1 MISPLSHLIYP
12 QLVQP
17 PQLAHEQEP
26 QHDVLLE
33 ELDPLVAPV
42 SESNMDSET
51 SIISID
57 SISSKID
64 VKSKESSFSFTVWF
78 IIFLYSPL
86 FLIVLMYKSVM
97 FDIIIVLIYH
107 ITS

>member
-1 MISPLSHLIYP
+1 MISPLSHFIYP

-57 SISSKID
+57 SISFRID
-64 VKSKESSFSFTVWF
+64 VRSNEFCSFNLVFKLWTPPYNLLIRS
-78 IIFLYSPL
+78 LYKHRS
-86 FLIVLMYKSVM
+86 
-97 FDIIIVLIYH
+97 
-107 ITS
+107 